1 MKVTLDREGKN
12 VVRLGLELEAEKAL
26 KAYEMACRQLSH
38 QVNIPGF
45 RRGKA
50 PRNIIE
56 KTLGVDFIKKE
67 ALERLVPE
75 LLRQAIT
82 EESLDVITEPEID
95 KCDFDLGS
103 PLRLQ
108 AKFEVRPEVKLGDY
122 KGIAVDVPEALLPA
136 DAMDRALQSIAES
149 KSTMAAVAA
158 RPVESGDTVVL
169 DFECFVGGEL
179 AEGGKAD
186 ALVLEVKEG
195 TFIEGFCDQ
204 LVGKEPDTKFDINVK
219 FPAEYRNK
227 ELAGKDAN
235 FKVDLREIRQR
246 TIPDVNDELAK
257 SVGQESLEK
266 LKEALKERLEEEVKQ
281 ENEVRSQRKVVEAVV
296 AQASVDIPETMIERE
311 RDLLLGQVRRY
322 VEQNNQSWEEFQ
334 QRPEFEQIKQAKFE
348 EARQR
353 VLTSLVLGAVVRAEQ
368 MTVIDDEMAPYYAEL
383 VARYQVPVE
392 QVARNEELRR
402 QVMEEVLTNKVVYFL
417 LSSSKINY
425 VAEEEHDHE
434 HDHEG
439 HDHEHHEHE
448 PAHAGKKE
456 AKADDAETKD
466 KEKAEAKP
474 KS

>member
-1 MKVTLDREGKN
+1 MKVTLDKEGKN

-50 PRNIIE
+50 PRTIIE

-75 LLRQAIT
+75 LLRQAIND
-82 EESLDVITEPEID
+82 ESLDVITEPEID
-95 KCDFDLGS
+95 KCEFDLGT
-103 PLRLQ
+103 PLKLQ

-122 KGIAVDVPEALLPA
+122 KGISVDVPEAVLPE
-136 DAMDRALQSIAES
+136 DAMERALNSIAES
-149 KSTMAAVAA
+149 KASMSAIPP
-158 RPVESGDTVVL
+158 RPVQTGDTVVL
-169 DFECFVGGEL
+169 DFECFVDGKL

-186 ALVLEVKEG
+186 GLVLEVKEG

-219 FPAEYRNK
+219 FPPEYRNK
-227 ELAGKDAN
+227 DLAGKDAN

-246 TIPDVNDELAK
+246 SIPDVNDELAK
-257 SVGQESLEK
+257 VVGQESLEK
-266 LKEALKERLEEEVKQ
+266 LKEALKERLDEEVKQ

-296 AQASVDIPETMIERE
+296 ANSSVDIPESMIERE
-311 RDLLLGQVRRY
+311 RDLLLQQVRRY
-322 VEQNNQSWEEFQ
+322 VEQNQQSWDDFV
-334 QRPEFEQIKQAKFE
+334 QRPEFEQIKQSKFE

-383 VARYQVPVE
+383 VARYNVPVE
-392 QVARNEELRR
+392 QVARNEDLRR
-402 QVMEEVLTNKVVYFL
+402 QVMEEVLTNKVVFFL
-417 LSSSKINY
+417 LTSAKINF
-425 VAEEEHDHE
+425 VPEEAHVHDENCAHGDE
-434 HDHEG
+434 
-439 HDHEHHEHE
+439 HEHE
-448 PAHAGKKE
+448 HEHGEEKAEKK
-456 AKADDAETKD
+456 K
-466 KEKAEAKP
+466 KEKAEAKQ
-474 KS
+474 K